1 MRERETSG
9 CSACKGASRRVGGG
23 GGRPQR
29 PWLVFVHPFHPGSP
43 ELATPSQRR
52 QGTAERDKLP
62 QTGMSHRG
70 GGGLGE
76 GGRVLGEG
84 GRGWERVGRGLG
96 EDGKGLGEGGKGL
109 GEGGRGLGEFWERVE
124 EGWRG
129 L

>member
-1 MRERETSG
+1 MLASPDRWLSSMRERETSG

-62 QTGMSHRG
+62 QTDLNPG
-70 GGGLGE
+70 GGG
-76 GGRVLGEG
+76 GGF
-84 GRGWERVGRGLG
+84 RGQKKKFEYVKSTSNFGPL
-96 EDGKGLGEGGKGL
+96 
-109 GEGGRGLGEFWERVE
+109 
-124 EGWRG
+124 
-129 L
+129 